1 MAHIEQRPAGW
12 RAQIRR
18 KGAPSISRTFDLK
31 ADAEAWAREIEREY
45 QRGNIAA
52 LRNDAGRVT
61 IGDVA
66 KLYIEKVVPQKK
78 DNSAGTYAAKARDKF
93 GAYFLANVRSIDVA
107 AWRDDLLDESYS
119 PQTVIH
125 HLNALSSLFGYAE
138 REMSIA
144 LPSGNPVKAIAKPRQ
159 PKARD
164 RRLRAGELDYLL
176 RATDGARA
184 VGVREIIILA
194 IETSMRLGELL
205 SLEWSRIDIETPKSG
220 APFGT
225 AHLTDTKNAT
235 SRTVALSSAA
245 VAALQALPRRM
256 DGQDGKVFRWKPN
269 KENGSFEKVWQRN
282 LARARDLYRSD
293 CERAAERPDS
303 AFLADLRFHDLR
315 HEATSR
321 LFEKGLGVMDVAS
334 MTGHKTLEMLKRY
347 THIEAKKLAKKLG

>member
-61 IGDVA
+61 IGEVG
-66 KLYIEKVVPQKK
+66 KLYLEKVVPKKK
-78 DNSAGTYAAKARDKF
+78 DHSAGTYAAKARDKF

-107 AWRDDLLDESYS
+107 AWRDDLLDEGYS

-144 LPSGNPVKAIAKPRQ
+144 LPSGNPVKAIAKPKQ

-194 IETSMRLGELL
+194 VETSMRLGELL
-205 SLEWSRIDIETPKSG
+205 SLEWSRIDIEKPKGS
-220 APFGT
+220 AAFGT
-225 AHLTDTKNAT
+225 AHLPDTKNET

-245 VAALQALPRRM
+245 VAALQALPRRI
-256 DGQDGKVFRWKPN
+256 DGKVFHWKPN
-269 KENGSFEKVWQRN
+269 HENGSFEKVWQRN
-282 LARARDLYRSD
+282 LARARVLYRKD
-293 CERAAERPDS
+293 CENAAKKPDS
-303 AFLADLRFHDLR
+303 AFLTDLRFHDLR

>member
-1 MAHIEQRPAGW
+1 MAHIEQRPAGL

-31 ADAEAWAREIEREY
+31 TDAEAWAREIEREY

-61 IGDVA
+61 IGEVA
-66 KLYIEKVVPQKK
+66 KRYIEKVVPQKK
-78 DNSAGTYAAKARDKF
+78 DHSAGTYAAKARDKF
-93 GAYFLANVRSIDVA
+93 GAFFLANVRSIDVA
-107 AWRDDLLDESYS
+107 AWRDDLLDEGYS

-144 LPSGNPVKAIAKPRQ
+144 LPSGNPVKAIAKPKQ

-184 VGVREIIILA
+184 VGVREIIVLA
-194 IETSMRLGELL
+194 VETTMRLGELL
-205 SLEWSRIDIETPKSG
+205 SLEWSRIDIEKPKGG
-220 APFGT
+220 AAFGT
-225 AHLTDTKNAT
+225 AHLPDTKNET
-235 SRTVALSSAA
+235 SRTVALSSVA
-245 VAALQALPRRM
+245 VAALQALPRRI
-256 DGQDGKVFRWKPN
+256 DGKVFHWKPN
-269 KENGSFEKVWQRN
+269 HENGSFEKVWQRN
-282 LARARDLYRSD
+282 LARARALYRSD
-293 CERAAERPDS
+293 CEKATKRPDS

-321 LFEKGLGVMDVAS
+321 LFEKGLGIMDVQK
-334 MTGHKTLEMLKRY
+334 MTGHKTLEMLLRY
-347 THIEAKKLAKKLG
+347 THIEAKNLAKRLG